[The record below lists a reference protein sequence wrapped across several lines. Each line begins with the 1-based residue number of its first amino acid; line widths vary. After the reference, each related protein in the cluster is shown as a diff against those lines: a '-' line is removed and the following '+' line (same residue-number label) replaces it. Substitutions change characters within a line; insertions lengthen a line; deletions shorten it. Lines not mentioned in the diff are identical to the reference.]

1 MFFPNDSYWIAIY
14 GGELDLITN
23 SDGIDSNG
31 HIYIHGGKINIFS
44 EGTGPNEP
52 IDHNGNFSLFNT
64 EILGVGTRGIEMVH
78 RGIHKGN
85 QMYAFYSGV
94 ISKDKELE
102 ILDENNKKVNG
113 GIITKDINY
122 IFYTSLKLNEK
133 YTFNLID
140 GKNNNQKTKLNIT
153 YGTPIKG
160 EDDLDKNFKKGDKD
174 DKNEDD
180 KNGKDNENEGGNK
193 NETKSNYSK
202 NLKTT
207 ILSIFIIL
215 ILF

>member
-1 MFFPNDSYWIAIY
+1 MFFANDSYWVSIY

-31 HIYIHGGKINIFS
+31 HLYIHGGIINIFS

-52 IDHNGNFSLFNT
+52 IDHNGNFSLFNS

-78 RGIHKGN
+78 LGIHKGN
-85 QMYAFYSGV
+85 QMYAFYSGN
-94 ISKDKELE
+94 IGKDKILE
-102 ILDENNKKVNG
+102 ILDENNQKVNG
-113 GIITKDINY
+113 GTITKDINY

-140 GKNNNQKTKLNIT
+140 EKTNQPNKLTMT
-153 YGTPIKG
+153 YGTPTEG
-160 EDDLDKNFKKGDKD
+160 EDDLDINYIKNDKD
-174 DKNEDD
+174 DKND
-180 KNGKDNENEGGNK
+180 KNENSTN
-193 NETKSNYSK
+193 TNYSK
-202 NLKTT
+202 NLKTI